1 MRIEAIPTFRDNYV
15 WLLHDAQN
23 AIVID
28 PGDAP
33 PVEQTL
39 KSRGLHL
46 REIWVTHHHPD
57 HIAGISALRRTFPDV
72 IVHAPTDSPLA
83 DVQCHHRDNDHFS
96 LLIQPDIQ
104 VTVWFIPGHTADH
117 IAYVVHLPAQPCLFC
132 GDTLFGAGCGRL
144 LGGTADQLFAS
155 LQRIAGLP
163 DTTQVYCA
171 HEYTESNLR
180 FARHVEPDNPDILA
194 RSERVHLQRVKGEAT
209 VPFPLAEERKTN
221 PFLRTDTPTVRRAV
235 LNQSLKKIV
244 YPNEIFRELRRW
256 KDTF

>member
-1 MRIEAIPTFRDNYV
+1 MRIEAIPTFKDNYV

-28 PGDAP
+28 PGDAG

-39 KSRGLHL
+39 RTKGLHL
-46 REIWVTHHHPD
+46 SEIWVTHHHPD
-57 HIAGISALRRTFPDV
+57 HVAGISALRRAFPDV
-72 IVHAPTDSPLA
+72 IVHAPANSPLP
-83 DVQCHHRDNDHFS
+83 DVHHYHQDNDRFF

-104 VTVWFIPGHTADH
+104 VSVWFIPGHTGDH
-117 IAYVVHLPAQPCLFC
+117 IAYLVHAPTHQHLFC

-144 LGGTADQLFAS
+144 LGGTADQLYTS
-155 LQRIAGLP
+155 LQRIAALP

-180 FARHVEPDNPDILA
+180 FARHVEPANPDILA

-221 PFLRTDTPTVRRAV
+221 PFLRTDTATVRQAV
-235 LNQSLKKIV
+235 LNQSLKKMV
-244 YPNEIFRELRRW
+244 YPNEIFRELRAW